1 MNALRS
7 EASEWKCDDNT
18 KAKGKETGSKKSLRI
33 VKDWRKFA
41 LLLGITF
48 PFL

>member
-1 MNALRS
+1 MKVLRS

-18 KAKGKETGSKKSLRI
+18 KARGKENG
-33 VKDWRKFA
+33 VKEPKRLAVKFA
-41 LLLGITF
+41 LLLGVCF